1 MQQYIA
7 NVQGL
12 EHVGAALAS
21 RVTTYVPHTQTQL
34 STRHQL
40 AYLGC
45 RVGQPTTHGNQTTV
59 PLTCNVR
66 RPSKVRCHSLV
77 TSPSASPSP
86 GTFCAQACGMPRTHA
101 RATVTSARTRVSCR
115 RTAWTTHGSA
125 LGVVRGA
132 CGPGSKEGA
141 ARGASLLENDRTR
154 GSRRAVLSLPRTG
167 QCGSAPA
174 CQRVPGGAARRRRG
188 RAGRRHCDADGDG
201 RSVGS
206 ALQRTAVLSVAD
218 ASGRRA

>member
-1 MQQYIA
+1 
-7 NVQGL
+7 VVV
-12 EHVGAALAS
+12 HH
-21 RVTTYVPHTQTQL
+21 PHTQ
-34 STRHQL
+34 QL
-40 AYLGC
+40 ASLGC
-45 RVGQPTTHGNQTTV
+45 RVGQPTTHRNQTTV

-86 GTFCAQACGMPRTHA
+86 GTFCAQACGMRHAPHARTHA

-115 RTAWTTHGSA
+115 RTAWTHGSA
-125 LGVVRGA
+125 LGVVRGLA
-132 CGPGSKEGA
+132 VPEGRKEGA

-174 CQRVPGGAARRRRG
+174 CQRVPGDAARRGRGTASLRR
-188 RAGRRHCDADGDG
+188 
-201 RSVGS
+201 
-206 ALQRTAVLSVAD
+206 
-218 ASGRRA
+218 

>member
-1 MQQYIA
+1 
-7 NVQGL
+7 
-12 EHVGAALAS
+12 
-21 RVTTYVPHTQTQL
+21 
-34 STRHQL
+34 
-40 AYLGC
+40 
-45 RVGQPTTHGNQTTV
+45 
-59 PLTCNVR
+59 
-66 RPSKVRCHSLV
+66 VRCHSLV
-77 TSPSASPSP
+77 TSPSSASPSP

-174 CQRVPGGAARRRRG
+174 CQRPEGPGRRRASRTG
-188 RAGRRHCDADGDG
+188 HGVTATLMATGD
-201 RSVGS
+201 RSVAPCNAQLS
-206 ALQRTAVLSVAD
+206 YRSRMLRVDVL
-218 ASGRRA
+218 R